1 MLSRAQN
8 SETDLNSLL
17 SVQPREAAKLLGVS
31 PSSFDRLVKDEEI
44 PFVKVRGMRLFSLE
58 SLRNWIKSKET
69 STHSK

>member
-1 MLSRAQN
+1 MVSRAQN

-17 SVQPREAAKLLGVS
+17 SVRPREAAKLLGVS